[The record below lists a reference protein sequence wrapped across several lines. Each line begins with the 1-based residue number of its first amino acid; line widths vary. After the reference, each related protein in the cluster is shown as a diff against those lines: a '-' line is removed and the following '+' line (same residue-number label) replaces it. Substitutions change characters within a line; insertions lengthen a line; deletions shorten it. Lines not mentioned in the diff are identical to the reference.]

1 METIQSKS
9 CNKCSIEKSL
19 NDFYKASK
27 GKLGRA
33 AACKICQS
41 NYHIEYYKRKI
52 ELNPDFNKIQ
62 YQKEKNSGL
71 KKLQQIRFRSKNP
84 NYTKKGSEQ
93 LEKTKIRR
101 KNRYDN
107 DIIFKLKQNIRNT
120 IVRGLENK
128 KSKITE
134 DIIGCSIKDFMLYLE
149 SKFQDGMSW
158 NNHGKNG
165 WHIDHIFPLAK
176 ATSEEQIY
184 KLNHYTNLQPLWW
197 YDNLKKS
204 DNISEEWGNERLQEQ
219 KL

>member
-1 METIQSKS
+1 
-9 CNKCSIEKSL
+9 L

-27 GKLGRA
+27 GKLGRV

-41 NYHIEYYKRKI
+41 NYFKEKYIKNI
-52 ELNPDFNKIQ
+52 ELNPDFNKVQ
-62 YQKEKNSGL
+62 YKKTKDSGL
-71 KKLQQIRFRSKNP
+71 NQLRQNRFRSKNP

-107 DIIFKLKQNIRNT
+107 DIFFKLKQNIRNT

-158 NNHGKNG
+158 DNHGKNG

-184 KLNHYTNLQPLWW
+184 KLNHYTNFQPLWW
-197 YDNLKKS
+197 EDNLKKS
-204 DNISEEWGNERLQEQ
+204 DKISEEWGNA
-219 KL
+219 